1 MLLVVV
7 IFFRSRDERGS
18 GAFRE
23 EERGRMRERG
33 AERETEREARLS
45 VFFSSLSKTA
55 PFDKRR
61 EVFFK
66 TQKHSPARS
75 LLSPQ
80 HHYHAPFAKAKSTT
94 KKNSIA
100 TKAECAEER
109 GIASRVERRWSF
121 FFFFKKRAAD
131 DRRKKRRE

>member
-1 MLLVVV
+1 VLLVVV

-18 GAFRE
+18 GALRE

-66 TQKHSPARS
+66 TQKTFSRA
-75 LLSPQ
+75 L
-80 HHYHAPFAKAKSTT
+80 APLTPT
-94 KKNSIA
+94 PLPR
-100 TKAECAEER
+100 TVREGEEHD
-109 GIASRVERRWSF
+109 E
-121 FFFFKKRAAD
+121 
-131 DRRKKRRE
+131 EE